1 MTSTT
6 QAFLLNVGFVIREGS
21 GYSRVFEFDVRHFKF
36 DDEFELENTVGVITI
51 SRSSEG
57 LLTQAAFDAS
67 VDAVCVRCLD
77 SFLQPL
83 TVEFTELYAFPS
95 RAQDDTEL
103 IVPAE
108 GKIDFAPLLRE
119 YTEGKIDFAP
129 LLREYMLLAKPINPV
144 CSESCQGICPECGVR
159 LNKGQCNHEKASGD
173 PRLAVLKKFL
183 NKA

>member
-119 YTEGKIDFAP
+119 Y
-129 LLREYMLLAKPINPV
+129 MLLAKPINPV

>member
-6 QAFLLNVGFVIREGS
+6 QAFLLNVGFVVRESS
-21 GYSRVFEFDVRHFKF
+21 GYGRVFEFDVPHFKF
-36 DDEFELENTVGVITI
+36 DDDFELENTVGVITI

-57 LLTQAAFDAS
+57 LLTQAAFDAL
-67 VDAVCVRCLD
+67 VNAVCVRCLD

-119 YTEGKIDFAP
+119 Y
-129 LLREYMLLAKPINPV
+129 MLLAKPINPV
-144 CSESCQGICPECGVR
+144 CSESCQGICPECGIH

-183 NKA
+183 DKT